1 MCESFTDFVRFSPKH
16 IVFLV
21 NVINGIVLK
30 VQFPVVPCHR
40 VETQWVVFFF
50 FFFFFFFSLLLAAP
64 GRSCGV

>member
-40 VETQWVVFFF
+40 VETQWVVFCFF
-50 FFFFFFFSLLLAAP
+50 NIYSLLLAAP

>member
-40 VETQWVVFFF
+40 VETQWVGFFF
-50 FFFFFFFSLLLAAP
+50 FFFNIYSLLLAAP
-64 GRSCGV
+64 GRSRGV

>member
-40 VETQWVVFFF
+40 VETQWVVFCFCFF
-50 FFFFFFFSLLLAAP
+50 NIYSLLLAAP